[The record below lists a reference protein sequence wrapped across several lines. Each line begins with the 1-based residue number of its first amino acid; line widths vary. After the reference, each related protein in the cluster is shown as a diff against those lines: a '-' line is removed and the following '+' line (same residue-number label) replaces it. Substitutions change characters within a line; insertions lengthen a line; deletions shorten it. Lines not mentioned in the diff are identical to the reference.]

1 MNYKP
6 CTYALSLI
14 LQTVI
19 VASNI
24 APLCAQQQSSPP
36 QTSPPPP
43 PPSSQT
49 QSTAAPQSI
58 DEDDDDVVRI
68 TTNLVQ
74 IDAVVTD
81 KKGKLVTD
89 LQTEDFEIYENNKPQ
104 PITNFSYINTV
115 PAVANVAPVEERR
128 DKNAPRVPVPP
139 ARLRPEQVRRTFA
152 LVVDDLGLSFESAH
166 FVRQGLKKFVDEQM
180 QPNDLVAIIRTRS
193 GVGALQQ
200 FTADKRQL
208 YAAIERVRWFPSGRG
223 GISAF
228 GAIESDPLARAAD
241 EAAGGDDAIAAAN
254 SAREDPDDF
263 RESIFTVGTLGAL
276 NYVVRGMREL
286 PGRKSVV
293 LFSDGFQ
300 LFRENNRDDRVLTAL
315 RRLTDL
321 ANRASVVVYTIDA
334 RGLQTLGLTAADD
347 VSGLTGEE
355 VSARLEDR
363 RRENFETQDGLNYLA
378 QQTGG
383 FFIRNTNDIAGGVR
397 RVLRDQEGYYLI
409 GYRPDAATFDAANAR
424 RFNRIEVKLKRPG
437 LRVRTRTGFL
447 GVTDE
452 NATPVAPRTREAQIV
467 EALTS
472 PFSKSGVELRLTSLF
487 TNDPKEGSYLRSLLH
502 IGGRDLQF
510 TKEAD
515 GWHQV
520 VFDVVALMFNQDGKV
535 ADQVNRTETVRV
547 RGEQYEIAQRSGFT
561 YTMNVPLK
569 QPGAYQFRVAVR
581 DTGTSRTGSASQFI
595 EVPNIKKNNL
605 ALSGVVVLGTPPPTN
620 ANAADASIVEAEAL
634 PAVRRFRQMMEID
647 YGYLVYNAR
656 LNKASGQPQ
665 IETQSRLYRD
675 GQLVFTG
682 RQLPLNTNGQ
692 PDLKRL
698 PVNGRLKL
706 GTDLIPGEYVLQVV
720 VTDLLAKGKN
730 RISAQV
736 TDFEIVK

>member
-6 CTYALSLI
+6 CTYALSLV
-14 LQTVI
+14 LQVLI
-19 VASNI
+19 VASHV

-43 PPSSQT
+43 PSLQT
-49 QSTAAPQSI
+49 QSTAAPQSL

-115 PAVANVAPVEERR
+115 PALTDTVAPVEKSR
-128 DKNAPRVPVPP
+128 DKNTARVPVPP
-139 ARLRPEQVRRTFA
+139 VRLRPEQVRRTFA
-152 LVVDDLGLSFESAH
+152 LVVDDLGLSFESAS

-228 GAIESDPLARAAD
+228 GAIESDPLARAA
-241 EAAGGDDAIAAAN
+241 EAAGVEDDPIAAAN
-254 SAREDPDDF
+254 SAREDVDDF

-300 LFRENNRDDRVLTAL
+300 LFRGNNRDDRVLTSL

-347 VSGLTGEE
+347 TSGLSPDQ
-355 VSARLEDR
+355 VNAQLDDR

-383 FFIRNTNDIAGGVR
+383 FFYTQHERHRGRCAARVARPR
-397 RVLRDQEGYYLI
+397 RLLPHRL
-409 GYRPDAATFDAANAR
+409 P
-424 RFNRIEVKLKRPG
+424 PG
-437 LRVRTRTGFL
+437 R
-447 GVTDE
+447 
-452 NATPVAPRTREAQIV
+452 
-467 EALTS
+467 
-472 PFSKSGVELRLTSLF
+472 
-487 TNDPKEGSYLRSLLH
+487 
-502 IGGRDLQF
+502 RDLRCRECQ
-510 TKEAD
+510 T
-515 GWHQV
+515 
-520 VFDVVALMFNQDGKV
+520 L
-535 ADQVNRTETVRV
+535 
-547 RGEQYEIAQRSGFT
+547 
-561 YTMNVPLK
+561 
-569 QPGAYQFRVAVR
+569 QPH
-581 DTGTSRTGSASQFI
+581 
-595 EVPNIKKNNL
+595 
-605 ALSGVVVLGTPPPTN
+605 
-620 ANAADASIVEAEAL
+620 
-634 PAVRRFRQMMEID
+634 
-647 YGYLVYNAR
+647 
-656 LNKASGQPQ
+656 
-665 IETQSRLYRD
+665 
-675 GQLVFTG
+675 
-682 RQLPLNTNGQ
+682 
-692 PDLKRL
+692 
-698 PVNGRLKL
+698 
-706 GTDLIPGEYVLQVV
+706 
-720 VTDLLAKGKN
+720 
-730 RISAQV
+730 
-736 TDFEIVK
+736 

>member
-1 MNYKP
+1 MNKKP
-6 CTYALSLI
+6 FTLALSFI
-14 LQTVI
+14 LQTLI
-19 VASNI
+19 VVSNV
-24 APLCAQQQSSPP
+24 APLSAQQQSSPP

-43 PPSSQT
+43 SVSSQT
-49 QSTAAPQSI
+49 QSTAAPQNV

-81 KKGKLVTD
+81 RSGKLVTD
-89 LQTEDFEIYENNKPQ
+89 LQAEDFEVQENNKPQ
-104 PITNFSYINTV
+104 PITNFSYITTV
-115 PAVANVAPVEERR
+115 PATPAPVEERR
-128 DKNAPRVPVPP
+128 DKNAVRVPLPP

-228 GAIESDPLARAAD
+228 GAIESDPLSQAAD

-300 LFRENNRDDRVLTAL
+300 LFRDNNRDDRVLTAL

-347 VSGLTGEE
+347 TSGLSANE
-355 VSARLEDR
+355 VNARLDDR

-383 FFIRNTNDIAGGVR
+383 FFIRNTNDLAGGVR

-409 GYRPDAATFDAANAR
+409 GYRPDERTFDAANAR
-424 RFNRIEVKLKRPG
+424 RFNRIEVKVKRPG

-452 NATPVAPRTREAQIV
+452 NATPTAPRTREAQLV

-487 TNDPKEGSYLRSLLH
+487 SNDPKSGSYLHSLLY

-515 GWHQV
+515 GWHKV
-520 VFDVVALMFNQDGKV
+520 VFDVVALMFNQDGKI

-547 RGEQYEIAQRSGFT
+547 RAEQYEIAQRSGFT

-605 ALSGVVVLGTPPPTN
+605 ALSGLVVLGTPPN
-620 ANAADASIVEAEAL
+620 ANAAKAANASIVEAEAL
-634 PAVRRFRQMMEID
+634 PAVRRFRPLTDMD
-647 YGYLVYNAR
+647 YGYLVYNAK
-656 LNKASGQPQ
+656 LDKANGQPQ
-665 IETQSRLYRD
+665 IETQVRLYRD
-675 GQLVFTG
+675 GSLIFTG
-682 RQLPLNTNGQ
+682 KQIPLNTNGQ
-692 PDLKRL
+692 TDLKRL
-698 PVNGRLKL
+698 PFNGRLKL
-706 GTDLIPGEYVLQVV
+706 GTDLTPGEYVLQVV
-720 VTDLLAKGKN
+720 VTDLLAKGQN
-730 RISAQV
+730 RIRTQV
-736 TDFEIVK
+736 TDFEIVR